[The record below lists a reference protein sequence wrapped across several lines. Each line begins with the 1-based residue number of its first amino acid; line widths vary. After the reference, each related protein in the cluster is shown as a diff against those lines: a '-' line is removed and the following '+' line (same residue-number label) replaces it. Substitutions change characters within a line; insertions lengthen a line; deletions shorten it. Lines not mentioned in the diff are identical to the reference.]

1 VLGPERRPVFAQEG
15 IPTATPTEVVTIG
28 GNLTQRLVLAS
39 IQAMPRMRGHE
50 AEAFELLSRLVRSG
64 STRYAAIDAI
74 RQLPEASWPPTGVS
88 ALGDDLVAYLRGVA
102 PGNRTGAAFRQA
114 VDFGRHLAARL
125 PTSDGQRL
133 SASLD
138 QLVVRTI
145 RIEAVRAQMKF
156 DVSRITLQAG
166 EDVEIEFVNAD
177 EMPHNLLITS
187 PGAMETVALK
197 AEAMVQDPAAFS
209 KHFVP
214 ESKDVLFWTPLVA
227 PGETIRRRFTAPAR
241 PDGYPF
247 VCTFPGHW
255 RTMNGTVEV
264 TRAVPAPSAP

>member
-1 VLGPERRPVFAQEG
+1 
-15 IPTATPTEVVTIG
+15 
-28 GNLTQRLVLAS
+28 
-39 IQAMPRMRGHE
+39 
-50 AEAFELLSRLVRSG
+50 
-64 STRYAAIDAI
+64 
-74 RQLPEASWPPTGVS
+74 VS

-241 PDGYPF
+241 PDGLPPRRLLK
-247 VCTFPGHW
+247 VGRRKLEVECGPRGDTRCADCPALARW
-255 RTMNGTVEV
+255 PLRPPSSSPARAPDVRPRLRVRT
-264 TRAVPAPSAP
+264 SCS